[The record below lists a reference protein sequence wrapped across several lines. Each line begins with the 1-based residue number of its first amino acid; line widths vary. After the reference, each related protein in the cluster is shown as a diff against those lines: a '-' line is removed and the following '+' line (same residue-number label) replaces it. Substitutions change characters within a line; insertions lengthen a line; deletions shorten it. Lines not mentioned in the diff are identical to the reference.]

1 MRSTGISCDSSISH
15 CDCEIAD
22 NDKKSNKHRN
32 NDFIRRKYKKEKAEK
47 LELFAGITRMNRFLK
62 CKKPIFRLAF
72 CFW

>member
-1 MRSTGISCDSSISH
+1 MRGTGFSCDSSISH

-22 NDKKSNKHRN
+22 NDTKSNKHRN
-32 NDFIRRKYKKEKAEK
+32 IDFISRKYKKEKAGK
-47 LELFAGITRMNRFLK
+47 LELFVGIASMNRFLK